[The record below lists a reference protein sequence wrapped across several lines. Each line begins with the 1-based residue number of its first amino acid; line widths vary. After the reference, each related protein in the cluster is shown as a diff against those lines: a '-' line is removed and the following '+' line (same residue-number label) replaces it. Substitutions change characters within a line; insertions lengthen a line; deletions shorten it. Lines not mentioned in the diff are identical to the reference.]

1 MTIHRLIGWNQD
13 TQPEDILDNEISAKL
28 IIIDEMSM
36 VDTWLFHQ
44 FMNAVPIDAQIVL
57 VGDEDQL
64 PSVGPGQ
71 VFKDLIDSK
80 VVPRVNLT
88 EVYRQQDGSSIIEL
102 AHRMKLNEPIDISQ
116 RYHDRNF
123 INCST
128 EQIPL

>member
-1 MTIHRLIGWNQD
+1 
-13 TQPEDILDNEISAKL
+13 
-28 IIIDEMSM
+28 M

-44 FMNAVPIDAQIVL
+44 FYAVPDAQIIL

-80 VVPRVNLT
+80 VIPRVNLT

-102 AHRMKLNEPIDISQ
+102 AHRMKLGEPIDITQ
-116 RYHDRNF
+116 RFHDRNF
-123 INCST
+123 INCNT
-128 EQIPL
+128 DQIPTVVESCFKRCE

>member
-71 VFKDLIDSK
+71 VFKDLIESK

-102 AHRMKLNEPIDISQ
+102 AHRMKLNEPIDIP
-116 RYHDRNF
+116 NVITIVTLLIVVLNKF
-123 INCST
+123 
-128 EQIPL
+128 LL

>member
-1 MTIHRLIGWNQD
+1 INAR
-13 TQPEDILDNEISAKL
+13 L

-44 FMNAVPIDAQIVL
+44 FLSAVPLDAQIIL

-71 VFKDLIDSK
+71 VFKDLIDSNTI
-80 VVPRVNLT
+80 PRVNLT

-102 AHRMKLNEPIDISQ
+102 AHRMKLGQPIDI
-116 RYHDRNF
+116 
-123 INCST
+123 T
-128 EQIPL
+128 